1 MFRNLFCGGY
11 NSTLVWQNKCCIR
24 RRYAKEGIFLRHSH
38 LFREHLQCGVDAITN
53 LRRCAE
59 FGRRHEDKTADQ
71 STAIL
76 RSQNMDLIRLLFW
89 LPSCSDMRMVDAGA
103 VESGPFGRGVAF
115 EQNKRRISNFEDM
128 SK

>member
-1 MFRNLFCGGY
+1 MQKKAFFCGIRTY
-11 NSTLVWQNKCCIR
+11 FVNTSNVVSTRSL
-24 RRYAKEGIFLRHSH
+24 IFDVAQS
-38 LFREHLQCGVDAITN
+38 
-53 LRRCAE
+53 